1 MNEYTWNEII
11 INPTSKEVNNYIGK
25 EVYASLSPIQCLR
38 IANGNYE
45 KKDRFFLDSINPDN
59 NFPFYIK
66 LVEDSNPN
74 IAYKSF
80 PCIILKD
87 EELESKYVPFK
98 DYGGFIKYYVS
109 STSDNPLDSKI
120 LTLGGI
126 WLKQKDTND
135 YSMIIEIRDDGV
147 VLGDRKLKTA
157 LYAVSG
163 YHTSNDTTTWEELLN
178 EYTFLNGSP
187 CGKEVRTIHID
198 L

>member
-11 INPTSKEVNNYIGK
+11 INPTSEDANNCIGK

-66 LVEDSNPN
+66 LVEAGNPN

-80 PCIILKD
+80 PCIILRD

-98 DYGGFIKYYVS
+98 DYGEFIRYYAS
-109 STSDNPLDSKI
+109 SISNTSLDSKI
-120 LTLGGI
+120 LSLGGI
-126 WLKQKDTND
+126 WLKWQGIDVFHMVTEIWGKGVIIGSKKLNTLPKLNNEYYTTN
-135 YSMIIEIRDDGV
+135 EI
-147 VLGDRKLKTA
+147 
-157 LYAVSG
+157 
-163 YHTSNDTTTWEELLN
+163 TTWDELLK
-178 EYTFLNGSP
+178 EYTFLDGSP
-187 CGKEVRTIHID
+187 CGKEVRTIH

>member
-1 MNEYTWNEII
+1 MNEYTWKEVIV
-11 INPTSKEVNNYIGK
+11 NPTSEDANNCIGK

-66 LVEDSNPN
+66 LVEAGNPN

-80 PCIILKD
+80 PCIILRD

-98 DYGGFIKYYVS
+98 DYGEFIRYYAS
-109 STSDNPLDSKI
+109 SISNTSLDSKI
-120 LTLGGI
+120 LSLGGI
-126 WLKQKDTND
+126 WLKWQGIDVFHMVTEIWGKGVIIGSKKLNTLPKPNNEYYTTN
-135 YSMIIEIRDDGV
+135 EI
-147 VLGDRKLKTA
+147 
-157 LYAVSG
+157 
-163 YHTSNDTTTWEELLN
+163 TTWDELLK
-178 EYTFLNGSP
+178 EYTFLDGSP
-187 CGKEVRTIHID
+187 CGKEVRTIH

>member
-11 INPTSKEVNNYIGK
+11 INPTSEDANNCIGK

-66 LVEDSNPN
+66 LVEAGNPN

-80 PCIILKD
+80 PCIILRD

-98 DYGGFIKYYVS
+98 DYGEFIRYYAS
-109 STSDNPLDSKI
+109 SISNTSLDSKI
-120 LTLGGI
+120 LSLGGI
-126 WLKQKDTND
+126 WLKWQGIDVFHMVTEIWGKGVILGSKKLNTLPKLNNEYYTTN
-135 YSMIIEIRDDGV
+135 EI
-147 VLGDRKLKTA
+147 
-157 LYAVSG
+157 
-163 YHTSNDTTTWEELLN
+163 TTWDELLK
-178 EYTFLNGSP
+178 EYTFLDGSP
-187 CGKEVRTIHID
+187 CGKEVRTIH

>member
-38 IANGNYE
+38 IANGNY
-45 KKDRFFLDSINPDN
+45 KNKDRFFLENIIPDD

-66 LVEDSNPN
+66 LVEAGNPN
-74 IAYKSF
+74 ITYKSF

-98 DYGGFIKYYVS
+98 DYGEFIKYYVS
-109 STSDNPLDSKI
+109 STSDNSLDSKI
-120 LTLGGI
+120 FSLGGI
-126 WLKQKDTND
+126 WLKWKGIDVFHMVT
-135 YSMIIEIRDDGV
+135 EIWGKGV
-147 VLGDRKLKTA
+147 VIGNKKLNTLSKPNNEYYT
-157 LYAVSG
+157 
-163 YHTSNDTTTWEELLN
+163 TNEITTWDELLE
-178 EYTFLNGSP
+178 EYTFLDGSP
-187 CGKEVRTIHID
+187 CGKGIRTIH

>member
-11 INPTSKEVNNYIGK
+11 INPTSKEASNCIGK

-45 KKDRFFLDSINPDN
+45 KKDRFFLDSINLDN

-66 LVEDSNPN
+66 LVEAGNPN

-98 DYGGFIKYYVS
+98 NYGEFIRYYVS
-109 STSDNPLDSKI
+109 STSDNSLDSKI
-120 LTLGGI
+120 FSLGGI
-126 WLKQKDTND
+126 WLKWQGIDVFHMVTEIWGKGVIIGSKKLNTLPKPNNEYYTTN
-135 YSMIIEIRDDGV
+135 EI
-147 VLGDRKLKTA
+147 
-157 LYAVSG
+157 
-163 YHTSNDTTTWEELLN
+163 TTWDELLE
-178 EYTFLNGSP
+178 EYTFLDGSP
-187 CGKEVRTIHID
+187 CGKEVKTIH

>member
-1 MNEYTWNEII
+1 MNEYTWKEVIV
-11 INPTSKEVNNYIGK
+11 NPTSEDANNCIGK

-66 LVEDSNPN
+66 LVEAGNPN

-80 PCIILKD
+80 PCIILRD

-98 DYGGFIKYYVS
+98 DYGEFIKYYAS
-109 STSDNPLDSKI
+109 SISNTSLDSKI
-120 LTLGGI
+120 LSLGGI
-126 WLKQKDTND
+126 WLKWQGIDVFHMVTEIWGKGVIIGSKKLNTLPKLNNEYYTTN
-135 YSMIIEIRDDGV
+135 EI
-147 VLGDRKLKTA
+147 
-157 LYAVSG
+157 
-163 YHTSNDTTTWEELLN
+163 TTWDELLK
-178 EYTFLNGSP
+178 EYTFLDGSP
-187 CGKEVRTIHID
+187 CGKEVRTIH

>member
-11 INPTSKEVNNYIGK
+11 INPTSEDANNCIGK

-66 LVEDSNPN
+66 LVEAGNPN

-80 PCIILKD
+80 PCIILRD

-98 DYGGFIKYYVS
+98 DYGEFIRYYAS
-109 STSDNPLDSKI
+109 SISNTSLDSKI
-120 LTLGGI
+120 LSLGGI
-126 WLKQKDTND
+126 WLKQKNTNN
-135 YSMIIEIRDDGV
+135 YFMITGIQDDGV
-147 VLGDRKLKTA
+147 VLGNRKLKTT
-157 LYAVSG
+157 LYVVSG
-163 YHTSNDTTTWEELLN
+163 YHTSNNPTTWEELLN

-187 CGKEVRTIHID
+187 CGKEVRTIH

>member
-11 INPTSKEVNNYIGK
+11 INPTSEDANNCIGK

-66 LVEDSNPN
+66 LVEAGNPN

-87 EELESKYVPFK
+87 EELEPKYVPCK
-98 DYGGFIKYYVS
+98 DYGEFIKYYVS
-109 STSDNPLDSKI
+109 STSDNSLDSKI
-120 LTLGGI
+120 FSLGGI
-126 WLKQKDTND
+126 WLKQKNTNN
-135 YSMIIEIRDDGV
+135 YFMITGMQDDGV
-147 VLGDRKLKTA
+147 VLGNRKLKTT
-157 LYAVSG
+157 LYVVSG

-187 CGKEVRTIHID
+187 CGKEVRTIH

>member
-11 INPTSKEVNNYIGK
+11 INPTSEDANNCIGK

-66 LVEDSNPN
+66 LVEAGNPN

-87 EELESKYVPFK
+87 EELEPKYVPFK
-98 DYGGFIKYYVS
+98 DYGEFIKYYVS
-109 STSDNPLDSKI
+109 STSDNSLDSKI
-120 LTLGGI
+120 FSLGGI
-126 WLKQKDTND
+126 WLKQKNTNN
-135 YSMIIEIRDDGV
+135 YFMITGIQDDGV
-147 VLGDRKLKTA
+147 VLGNRKLKTT
-157 LYAVSG
+157 LYVVSG

-187 CGKEVRTIHID
+187 CGKEVRTIH

>member
-1 MNEYTWNEII
+1 MNEYTWKEVIV
-11 INPTSKEVNNYIGK
+11 NPTSEDANNCIGK

-66 LVEDSNPN
+66 LVEAGNPN

-80 PCIILKD
+80 PCIILRD

-98 DYGGFIKYYVS
+98 DYGEFIRYYAS
-109 STSDNPLDSKI
+109 SISNTSLDSKI
-120 LTLGGI
+120 LSLGGI
-126 WLKQKDTND
+126 WLKWQGIDVFHMVTEIWGKGVIIGSKKLNTLPKLNNEYYTTN
-135 YSMIIEIRDDGV
+135 EI
-147 VLGDRKLKTA
+147 
-157 LYAVSG
+157 
-163 YHTSNDTTTWEELLN
+163 TTWDELLK
-178 EYTFLNGSP
+178 EYTFLDGSP
-187 CGKEVRTIHID
+187 CGKEVRTIH

>member
-1 MNEYTWNEII
+1 MNEYTWKEVIV
-11 INPTSKEVNNYIGK
+11 NPTSEDANNCIGK

-66 LVEDSNPN
+66 LVEAGNPN

-80 PCIILKD
+80 PCIILRD

-98 DYGGFIKYYVS
+98 DYGEFIKYYAS
-109 STSDNPLDSKI
+109 SISNTSLDSKI
-120 LTLGGI
+120 LSLGGI
-126 WLKQKDTND
+126 WLKWQGIDVFHMVTEIWGKGVILGSKKLNTLPKLNNEYYTTN
-135 YSMIIEIRDDGV
+135 EI
-147 VLGDRKLKTA
+147 
-157 LYAVSG
+157 
-163 YHTSNDTTTWEELLN
+163 TTWDELLK
-178 EYTFLNGSP
+178 EYTFLDGSP
-187 CGKEVRTIHID
+187 CGKEVRTIH

>member
-1 MNEYTWNEII
+1 MNEYTWKEVIV
-11 INPTSKEVNNYIGK
+11 NPTSEDANNCIGK

-66 LVEDSNPN
+66 LVEAGNPN

-80 PCIILKD
+80 PCIILRD

-98 DYGGFIKYYVS
+98 DYGEFIRYYAS
-109 STSDNPLDSKI
+109 SISNTSLDSKI
-120 LTLGGI
+120 LSLGGI
-126 WLKQKDTND
+126 WLKWQGIDVFHMVTEIWGKGVILGSKKLNTLPKLNNEYYTTN
-135 YSMIIEIRDDGV
+135 EI
-147 VLGDRKLKTA
+147 
-157 LYAVSG
+157 
-163 YHTSNDTTTWEELLN
+163 TTWDELLK
-178 EYTFLNGSP
+178 EYTFLDGSP
-187 CGKEVRTIHID
+187 CGKEVRTIH

>member
-11 INPTSKEVNNYIGK
+11 INPTSEDANNCIGK

-66 LVEDSNPN
+66 LVEAGNPN

-80 PCIILKD
+80 PCIILRD

-98 DYGGFIKYYVS
+98 DYGEFIRYYAS
-109 STSDNPLDSKI
+109 SISNTSLDSKI
-120 LTLGGI
+120 LSLGGI
-126 WLKQKDTND
+126 WLKWQGIDVFHMVTEIWGKGVIIGNKKLNTLPKLNNEYYTTN
-135 YSMIIEIRDDGV
+135 EI
-147 VLGDRKLKTA
+147 
-157 LYAVSG
+157 
-163 YHTSNDTTTWEELLN
+163 TTWDELLK
-178 EYTFLNGSP
+178 EYTFLDGSP
-187 CGKEVRTIHID
+187 CGKEVRTIH

>member
-66 LVEDSNPN
+66 LVEAGNPN

-87 EELESKYVPFK
+87 EELES
-98 DYGGFIKYYVS
+98 
-109 STSDNPLDSKI
+109 
-120 LTLGGI
+120 
-126 WLKQKDTND
+126 
-135 YSMIIEIRDDGV
+135 
-147 VLGDRKLKTA
+147 
-157 LYAVSG
+157 
-163 YHTSNDTTTWEELLN
+163 
-178 EYTFLNGSP
+178 
-187 CGKEVRTIHID
+187 
-198 L
+198 

>member
-1 MNEYTWNEII
+1 MNEYTWKEVIV
-11 INPTSKEVNNYIGK
+11 NPTSEDANNCIGK

-66 LVEDSNPN
+66 LVEAGNPN

-80 PCIILKD
+80 PCIILRD

-98 DYGGFIKYYVS
+98 DYGEFIRYYAS
-109 STSDNPLDSKI
+109 SISNTSLDSKI
-120 LTLGGI
+120 LSLGGI
-126 WLKQKDTND
+126 WLKWQGIDVFHMVTEIWGKGVIIGNKKLNTLPKLNNEYYTTN
-135 YSMIIEIRDDGV
+135 EI
-147 VLGDRKLKTA
+147 
-157 LYAVSG
+157 
-163 YHTSNDTTTWEELLN
+163 TTWDELLK
-178 EYTFLNGSP
+178 EYTFLDGSP
-187 CGKEVRTIHID
+187 CGKEVRTIH